1 MKKEDLYNAISDIRP
16 EYLDEAD
23 NYKPAGKGKSGVSG
37 ETECAD
43 SISETQDNNEYQ
55 IEAESFPKKNYVI
68 RAVSAAAAVLVIAGI
83 AGLTSELRKNENNS
97 YIDVSQTQ
105 TTVLTNVFSTNESTN
120 TVSEISTGTSAET
133 SISAIVSVTSS
144 KQETAVVTV
153 TGKAEE
159 NNQEFQAAEPE
170 YQPPV
175 TEPEN
180 SPADTEPDNQ
190 PPVTEAIQT
199 TYAIAVNADDYER
212 KIVASVLPDAAE
224 TGPYRLYPY
233 GDGTQYVEYEN
244 LMEILLKNAYELPE
258 RYFGNIQNEEDLI
271 AKVRN
276 FYVENMG
283 LEYVEYME
291 RDYAVIDGEKIHLD
305 RQYPLYEVNYTEEF
319 DVWYINIMPPSG
331 KLENGTGVA
340 TPDYTGPYMLVQG
353 SDGKI
358 IATAFR
364 IKK

>member
-1 MKKEDLYNAISDIRP
+1 MQKNINDVEERKIVKNIICS
-16 EYLDEAD
+16 
-23 NYKPAGKGKSGVSG
+23 
-37 ETECAD
+37 
-43 SISETQDNNEYQ
+43 QDNNEYQ

-83 AGLTSELRKNENNS
+83 AGFTSELRKNENNS

-340 TPDYTGPYMLVQG
+340 IPDYTGPYMLIQG

>member
-1 MKKEDLYNAISDIRP
+1 MNKEDLYNAISDIRP

-23 NYKPAGKGKSGVSG
+23 NYKPAGKGSSGVAG

-83 AGLTSELRKNENNS
+83 AGFTSELRKNENNS

-331 KLENGTGVA
+331 KLETGGSVCA
-340 TPDYTGPYMLVQG
+340 LDYEGPYMLIQG

>member
-23 NYKPAGKGKSGVSG
+23 NYKPSGKGSSGVAG

-276 FYVENMG
+276 FYVENLG

-291 RDYAVIDGEKIHLD
+291 RDYAVIDGEKIHLE
-305 RQYPLYEVNYTEEF
+305 RKYPLYKVNYTEEF

-340 TPDYTGPYMLVQG
+340 TPDYTGPYMLIQG

>member
-1 MKKEDLYNAISDIRP
+1 MNKEDLYNAISDTRP
-16 EYLDEAD
+16 EYLDEAY
-23 NYKPAGKGKSGVSG
+23 NYKPAGKGSSGVAG

-83 AGLTSELRKNENNS
+83 AGFTSELRKNENNS

-105 TTVLTNVFSTNESTN
+105 ITVITTDFTATDNTNK
-120 TVSEISTGTSAET
+120 VSEISTGTSAET
-133 SISAIVSVTSS
+133 SISAIVSVTTS

-180 SPADTEPDNQ
+180 SPANTEPDNQ

-224 TGPYRLYPY
+224 TGPYRLYQY

-271 AKVRN
+271 AKVRK

-319 DVWYINIMPPSG
+319 DTWYINIMPPSG

-340 TPDYTGPYMLVQG
+340 IPDYTGPYMLIQG

>member
-1 MKKEDLYNAISDIRP
+1 MKKEDLYNAISDTRP

-23 NYKPAGKGKSGVSG
+23 NYKPAGKGSSGVAG

-83 AGLTSELRKNENNS
+83 AGFTSELRKNENNS

-105 TTVLTNVFSTNESTN
+105 ITVITTDFTATDNTNK
-120 TVSEISTGTSAET
+120 VSEISTGTSAET
-133 SISAIVSVTSS
+133 SISAIVSVTTS

-153 TGKAEE
+153 TGKAED

-180 SPADTEPDNQ
+180 SPADTETDNQ

-199 TYAIAVNADDYER
+199 TYAVFADADDYER
-212 KIVASVLPDAAE
+212 KIVATVVPYAAE
-224 TGPYRLYPY
+224 TGPYRLYENGGNSP
-233 GDGTQYVEYEN
+233 YVEYEN
-244 LMEILLKNAYELPE
+244 YVEILLKNAYELPE
-258 RYFGNIQNEEDLI
+258 RYFGSIQNEEDLI

-276 FYVENMG
+276 FYVENLG

-340 TPDYTGPYMLVQG
+340 IPDYTGPYMLIQG